1 MDESVPFS
9 RRALRV
15 AARGPM
21 TDLADTLKEALRMTT
36 TQLPGRVDLSEH
48 GIAASGQVYR
58 NPTTPLLYTHALK
71 RGEGKLAEG
80 GPLAVD
86 TGQFTGRSPKDKFL
100 VDESRSR
107 NRIWWGEVNQPLS
120 EHHFDGLREKVTAQ
134 LAAADALY
142 VVDAWA
148 GADPDH
154 RIGVR
159 VITAHPYHALFAKT
173 MFIDLAPGEERTFSP
188 QALVL
193 HTPDL
198 EADPDEDGTRT
209 GTFVV
214 LHPGRTELLV
224 GGTFYAGEIKKSIF
238 TVMNDRLPLEGVFP
252 MHCSANVGDDGTVAV
267 FFGLSG
273 TGKTTLSADPE
284 RHLIGD
290 DEHGWG
296 DNGVFNI
303 EGGCYAKVIRL
314 SPVAEPEIFK
324 TTHTFGT
331 ILENVI
337 CDEQGLLDLEDDS
350 KTENT
355 RAAYKLEQI
364 GNALP
369 AKQAGHP
376 RSVVFLTAD
385 AFGIL
390 PPIAR
395 LSREQALYYFLSGF
409 TAKLAGTE
417 IGVTEPQPTFSTCFG
432 QPFLPQPPS
441 VYARML
447 GEKLDEHGSKVW
459 LVNTGWT
466 GGPFGDGERMPINAT
481 RTMLRAALSG
491 DIDDAEFRTDELFG
505 FEVPLHVRGVEDS
518 LFDPRSTWRDSAQY
532 DVKARELAEM
542 FAENFSKRFS
552 DVDASIRAAGPR
564 V

>member
-1 MDESVPFS
+1 
-9 RRALRV
+9 
-15 AARGPM
+15 M
-21 TDLADTLKEALRMTT
+21 TMTE
-36 TQLPGRVDLSEH
+36 LPGQVDLSEH
-48 GIAASGQVYR
+48 GIEPAGRVYR
-58 NPTTPLLYTHALK
+58 NPTTSLLYTHALA
-71 RGEGKLAEG
+71 RGDGRLAEG

-86 TGQFTGRSPKDKFL
+86 TGRFTGRSPKDKFL
-100 VDESRSR
+100 VDDDGSRD
-107 NRIWWGEVNQPLS
+107 RIWWGEVNQPLS
-120 EHHFDGLREKVTAQ
+120 EEHFGGLREKVTAR
-134 LAAADALY
+134 LETAAALY

-148 GADPDH
+148 GADAAH

-159 VITAHPYHALFAKT
+159 VVTAHPYHALFAKT
-173 MFIDLAPGEERTFSP
+173 MFIELAPDEAAAFEPT
-188 QALVL
+188 ALVL

-198 EADPDEDGTRT
+198 EAVPDEDGTRT

-252 MHCSANVGDDGTVAV
+252 MHCSANVAADGRVAI

-284 RHLIGD
+284 RALIGD

-296 DNGVFNI
+296 DAGVFNV

-314 SPVAEPEIFK
+314 SAEAEPEIFA
-324 TTHTFGT
+324 TTHTYGT
-331 ILENVI
+331 ILENVVL
-337 CDEQGLLDLEDDS
+337 DENGVLDLDDDS

-364 GNALP
+364 ANALP

-376 RSVVFLTAD
+376 STVIFLTAD

-441 VYARML
+441 VYANLL
-447 GEKLDEHGSKVW
+447 GSKLDRHGATVW

-466 GGPFGDGERMPINAT
+466 GGPFGQGSRMPIQAT

-491 DIDDAEFRTDELFG
+491 DLDDAELRTDPNFG
-505 FEVPLHVRGVEDS
+505 FGVPVAVAGVDS
-518 LFDPRSTWRDSAQY
+518 QLLDPRSTWRESELY
-532 DVKARELAEM
+532 DRKARELAAM
-542 FAENFSKRFS
+542 FAENFAARFA
-552 DVDASIRAAGPR
+552 DVDEAIRAAGPKP
-564 V
+564 